1 MADNSLTI
9 IVSKNID
16 QITDK
21 MKSRGTRACNELIT
35 AKNNVLKGSRSGRRY
50 KKPNTRAYYTAS
62 APGEPPAVR
71 TGQYRRQW
79 NEKTYATGGVGT
91 LTVHAEIKSTVRTD
105 DGKRNLG
112 NLLEKGSD
120 GGQLKPRPHKDK
132 IVEEAK
138 PKVLAI
144 FNETYR

>member
-9 IVSKNID
+9 VVS
-16 QITDK
+16 QITDRITDQ
-21 MKSRGTRACNELIT
+21 MKSRGTRACNELVR
-35 AKNNVLKGSRSGRRY
+35 AKNNVLRGKRSGRQYR
-50 KKPNTRAYYTAS
+50 KPNTRAKYTAS

-79 NEKTYATGGVGT
+79 HEKTYATGGGSS
-91 LTVHAEIKSTVRTD
+91 LTVHAAIESTVRTD

-132 IVEEAK
+132 IIEKAK
-138 PKVLAI
+138 PKITSI
-144 FNETYR
+144 FKEPYT